1 MKKITFLSILVLLI
15 LFTGC
20 GRDVS
25 EEDFFKD
32 ATFDTK
38 LIDVEFRDSESHEAF
53 VSTYDDSDFDV
64 VSFSTL
70 EGAINN
76 HEHYRPS
83 EELDLPFGQK
93 NGTYVLI
100 PIYHNWLI
108 DDVNVE
114 YGYESGRLI
123 IRVSEDISNF
133 PMSSINLFV
142 VSIESSYAFEVDV
155 QRS

>member
-1 MKKITFLSILVLLI
+1 MKKITLLSILGLLI

-20 GRDVS
+20 GPDVS

-38 LIDVEFRDSESHEAF
+38 LIDVEFRDSESHDAF
-53 VSTYDDSDFDV
+53 VSTYDDADFDV
-64 VSFSTL
+64 VTL
-70 EGAINN
+70 SELEDAINN

-83 EELDLPFGQK
+83 EEPDLSFDQK

-100 PIYHNWLI
+100 PIYRNWLI
-108 DDVNVE
+108 DDVDVE

-123 IRVSEDISNF
+123 IRVSADLSNF
-133 PMSSINLFV
+133 PMSSIKLIV
-142 VSIESSYAFEVDV
+142 VAIESSYAFEVDV
-155 QRS
+155 RRS